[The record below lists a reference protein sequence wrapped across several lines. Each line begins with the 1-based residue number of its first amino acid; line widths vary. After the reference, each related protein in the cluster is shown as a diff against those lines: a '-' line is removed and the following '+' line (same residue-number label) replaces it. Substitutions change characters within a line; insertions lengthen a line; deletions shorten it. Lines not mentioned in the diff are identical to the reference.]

1 MKILQNIYKS
11 NFIYSFQ
18 EDKRILIKALKK
30 KKKYFWRF
38 VAPDQIPP
46 FPPNTVL
53 FKSKN
58 DHYAIGT
65 NEKKS
70 FLGRVYEKNIKGLVI
85 IKDNVQHI
93 INDSFFI
100 LTKKENNPKKLILEI
115 SKKDFLKK
123 IKMSLTKEDILLI
136 EKISKSKFST
146 LVDEIKKS
154 EKKVFYKIQGNE
166 RWIDNKRLNK
176 LGIHLLRC
184 ILSERIYQNKFKN
197 KVLTKDIQFYLKNG
211 YLIKKYKNFNS
222 KKIQIFLN
230 NISNTSTK
238 KIIWN
243 KVEFKHIK
251 NDPQYEMH
259 LDSFCNTI
267 KVWMYPGNLK
277 KKNGLLTFF
286 PKSHKL
292 TIKKLEWLYKISCS
306 NIGLKEPSFRLKK
319 KYFKEYSQLKL
330 ALPLQKQK
338 TVVIANTL
346 MFHAR
351 SNAKAGT
358 KRILYRIQGNNDGGV
373 KRTNPFL

>member
-1 MKILQNIYKS
+1 MKILQNIDKV
-11 NFIYSFQ
+11 NFFDSFK
-18 EDKRILIKALKK
+18 EDKKIFLNIINN
-30 KKKYFWRF
+30 KKKYQWRF

-46 FPPNTVL
+46 FPPNTAL

-70 FLGRVYEKNIKGLVI
+70 FLGRVYEKNIKGLEI
-85 IKDNVQHI
+85 IKDNFQHI

-100 LTKKENNPKKLILEI
+100 LTKKTNNPKKLILEI
-115 SKKDFLKK
+115 SKKDFLNK

-166 RWIDNKRLNK
+166 RWIDNKKLNK
-176 LGIHLLRC
+176 HGIHLLRC
-184 ILSERIYQNKFKN
+184 ILSERIYENKFKN

-222 KKIQIFLN
+222 NKIQIFLN

-319 KYFKEYSQLKL
+319 KYFKEYSKLKL

-338 TVVIANTL
+338 TVVIANTF

>member
-1 MKILQNIYKS
+1 MKLLQNIDKV
-11 NFIYSFQ
+11 NFFYSFK
-18 EDKRILIKALKK
+18 EDKKIFLNIINN
-30 KKKYFWRF
+30 KKKYQWRF

-46 FPPNTVL
+46 FPPNTAL

-70 FLGRVYEKNIKGLVI
+70 FLGRVYEKNIKGLEI
-85 IKDNVQHI
+85 IKDNFKHI

-100 LTKKENNPKKLILEI
+100 LTKKTNNPKKLILEI

-222 KKIQIFLN
+222 KKIQMFLN

-292 TIKKLEWLYKISCS
+292 TIQKLEWLYKISCS

-338 TVVIANTL
+338 TVVIANTF

-351 SNAKAGT
+351 SNAKVGT